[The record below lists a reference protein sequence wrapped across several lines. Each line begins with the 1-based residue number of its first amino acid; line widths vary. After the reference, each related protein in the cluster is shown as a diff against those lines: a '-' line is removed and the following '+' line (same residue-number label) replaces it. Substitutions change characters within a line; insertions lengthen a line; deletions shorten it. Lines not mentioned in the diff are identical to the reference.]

1 LTVLSRVGPRLVG
14 PRRVGPRRVGLVE
27 RDRVGQ
33 DEKRLV
39 AREQELGFVSL
50 GPNWHF

>member
-1 LTVLSRVGPRLVG
+1 MLTCCAASSVG